1 MRYIAHGLNWTIEF
15 IELSP
20 KKSKLPLFSWYFKF
34 GRFNEQFKL
43 YYECTCFL
51 EQLSLLILSRE

>member
-1 MRYIAHGLNWTIEF
+1 MVSIEPLVF
-15 IELSP
+15 FELSP

-43 YYECTCFL
+43 YYECTYLL
-51 EQLSLLILSRE
+51 EQFLPLLILSRE